1 MKTNAKADSKSNFS
15 IKNSISYSSF
25 NLFTRYQSSH
35 ASFLYI
41 LIQYCPEFHHS
52 LLVILIIKILYISF
66 EIVTFKLLLTTFK
79 KIYIYTC
86 IYERENQY
94 LVEHWIAMFHQ
105 ATYNCDSFGS
115 LYPGQLNGI
124 YILKRC
130 FHSGNVVLRSLFN
143 PSRVLLFFT
152 RQ

>member
-1 MKTNAKADSKSNFS
+1 MKTNAKDDSKSNFS

-79 KIYIYTC
+79 KYIYIYVHIWEGESISGRTLN
-86 IYERENQY
+86 R
-94 LVEHWIAMFHQ
+94 
-105 ATYNCDSFGS
+105 NCDSFGS

-124 YILKRC
+124 YILKSC

-152 RQ
+152 CQ

>member
-1 MKTNAKADSKSNFS
+1 MKTNAKDDSKSNFS

-79 KIYIYTC
+79 KYIYIYVHIWEGESISGRTLN
-86 IYERENQY
+86 RNVPPGHVQLW
-94 LVEHWIAMFHQ
+94 LVWISVSGAIKRNLHIKKVFP
-105 ATYNCDSFGS
+105 FR
-115 LYPGQLNGI
+115 
-124 YILKRC
+124 KRC
-130 FHSGNVVLRSLFN
+130 SSISV
-143 PSRVLLFFT
+143 
-152 RQ
+152 